1 MAFERRLGED
11 RLIVAV
17 HPGTDPMTL
26 EIALPGVD
34 AGRLEPVE
42 LEGAETWSAPADEAS
57 PGAGIRIENGRARLE
72 LAPRTGRVARVRS
85 T

>member
-1 MAFERRLGED
+1 MAFERRLGEE

-17 HPGTDPMTL
+17 NPGTDLMTL

-42 LEGAETWSAPADEAS
+42 LEGPETWSATGDGPS
-57 PGAGIRIENGRARLE
+57 RGAGIGIEDGRARLE
-72 LAPRTGRVARVRS
+72 LAPRTGRVVRVRS
-85 T
+85 A